1 MDSWGTLPY
10 QFNIYNSLILGG
22 IVQGLIFGLI
32 VAFSKKYRDTSTLL
46 LALMIVVFSVHN
58 FQYYLTATRL
68 VKNRYMY
75 GYFWTPGQ
83 LVMAPLM
90 FFYGVKLLYPERPI
104 ANKTI
109 AWMLTPFAIGVLAIS
124 YLKINYRYLGN
135 QHRYLIL
142 EAVIEFA
149 GILLTISILSWLLR
163 ETRKVE
169 RASQGLEVAKML
181 PKLKWFRNILAT
193 FFMLCL
199 VWFCV
204 TLYMVLYDPPQDI
217 WYIMWVSLSVMIY
230 WLGHVGIYKYGV
242 NEERKKIRNHAL
254 NRSSIIVVDKSKNDY
269 VSAFEDLLVNKKY
282 FLNPDLTL
290 DKVAEEL
297 NLSKSHLSRIIN
309 KEMGTTFPEYMNELR
324 VKEAK
329 FYLRHPDFG
338 NYTLVAIGLEAGF
351 ASKTSFNNTFKKV
364 TGMTPSEY
372 KNSEME
378 NESSAQSL
386 A

>member
-10 QFNIYNSLILGG
+10 HFNIYNSIILGG
-22 IVQGLIFGLI
+22 IVQGLIFGVV
-32 VAFSKKYRDTSTLL
+32 VAFSKKYRDTGTLI
-46 LALMIVVFSVHN
+46 LAALIVAFSLSN
-58 FQYYLTATRL
+58 LQYYLANTHL
-68 VKNRYMY
+68 VKNRYLY
-75 GYFWTPGQ
+75 GITWTPFQ
-83 LVMAPLM
+83 LAMAPLIYC
-90 FFYGVKLLYPERPI
+90 YGLKLLYPEKSI
-104 ANKTI
+104 QKKTI
-109 AWMLTPFAIGVLAIS
+109 YWLFAPFALGVIAVNYMKLRYN
-124 YLKINYRYLGN
+124 YLEHKMTYLT
-135 QHRYLIL
+135 L
-142 EAVIEFA
+142 EAVMEFCS
-149 GILLTISILSWLLR
+149 ILLTSTLLANLFFK
-163 ETRKVE
+163 TRKIE
-169 RASQGLEVAKML
+169 REVRDFGVSKVL
-181 PKLKWFRNILAT
+181 PKLQWFRNILVV
-193 FFMLCL
+193 FFILSL
-199 VWFCV
+199 VW
-204 TLYMVLYDPPQDI
+204 LYVALMMVLYDAYDVWYFI
-217 WYIMWVSLSVMIY
+217 WIALSVMIY
-230 WLGHVGIYKYGV
+230 WLGHAGIYKYGV

-324 VKEAK
+324 VKEAQ

-372 KNSEME
+372 KNAEIE
-378 NESSAQSL
+378 TEASAQSL
-386 A
+386 T